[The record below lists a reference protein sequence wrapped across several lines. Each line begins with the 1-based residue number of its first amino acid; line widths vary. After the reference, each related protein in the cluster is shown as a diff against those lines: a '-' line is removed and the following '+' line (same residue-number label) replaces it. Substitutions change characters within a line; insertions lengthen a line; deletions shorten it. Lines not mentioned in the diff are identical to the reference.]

1 MTELRQSAQE
11 GWTDLAT
18 ESSYFLK
25 KRGGRHSS
33 PRMLCGP
40 KLGAL
45 REVSCPLSGR
55 YGDGV
60 RTQES
65 GKVGGSRVN
74 QGLRAVRPSRLT
86 LNQCPV

>member
-45 REVSCPLSGR
+45 REVSCPLLGR

-60 RTQES
+60 RTQSPERWEEAGSIRALGRS
-65 GKVGGSRVN
+65 GHHV
-74 QGLRAVRPSRLT
+74 
-86 LNQCPV
+86 